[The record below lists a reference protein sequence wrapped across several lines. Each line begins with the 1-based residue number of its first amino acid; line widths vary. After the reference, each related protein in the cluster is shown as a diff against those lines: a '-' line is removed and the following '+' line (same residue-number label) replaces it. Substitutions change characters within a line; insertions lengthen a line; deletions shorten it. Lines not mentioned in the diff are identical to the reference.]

1 MDSPILRDWYG
12 LKNEKTGLRVLKTVR
27 SHRYLSRTD
36 IAQLCSLSKTSVSE
50 IVNKQISRGLL
61 NEIGKKDSTRNGGKR
76 QTLLEFNPMAGLVVG
91 IAIDVTQSMVIIA
104 DLNAN
109 ILERAIVEHASG
121 TSSEDVFRLI
131 FPVIHTFI
139 GRYRDDKTQLI
150 GIGVGLP
157 GLIDTRSGVINVADT
172 LKGWNGLDIRSAFEE
187 EFHVTVYVENDV
199 KAMTLAESMF
209 GSGRTAKDL
218 VYLWVGYG
226 IGAGIFLDGKLHR
239 GVSFSAGEVGYNEVG
254 YAVSN
259 PDEFPIL
266 YGKQGDFGDVL
277 SDQNLVDSVKR
288 QIRNGRSSMLE
299 DSPEF
304 FVSDILRAAEEGD
317 EFSILALT
325 EFSTLLSI
333 VAINLINTL
342 NPEILILG
350 GQTMRPNSIVVDLV
364 KKKMHRDLLSAPVDI
379 VKVKAGVLE
388 NDAVVLGAV
397 GLVLYEFF
405 EVPETM
411 SYDRAGKAE
420 IVSSS

>member
-1 MDSPILRDWYG
+1 MDNPILRDWHS

-27 SHRYLSRTD
+27 SHRCLSRTD
-36 IAQLCSLSKTSVSE
+36 IARMCSLSKASVSE

-76 QTLLEFNPMAGLVVG
+76 QTLLEFNPMAGLVFG
-91 IAIDVTQSMVIIA
+91 IEIDVTHSTIVVA

-109 ILERAIVEHASG
+109 ILEHAIVEYASG
-121 TSSEDVFRLI
+121 ASSDEVLGLI
-131 FPVIHTFI
+131 FPVIHTLI
-139 GRYRDDKTQLI
+139 GRYENIKTQLI

-157 GLIDTRSGVINVADT
+157 GLIDTVTGVINVADT
-172 LKGWNGLDIRSAFEE
+172 LKGWKELNIRSAFEE
-187 EFHVTVYVENDV
+187 EFRVTVYVENDV

-209 GSGRTAKDL
+209 GSGKTVNDL
-218 VYLWVGYG
+218 VYIWVGYG

-239 GVSFSAGEVGYNEVG
+239 GASFSAGEVGYNEIG
-254 YAVSN
+254 YIVSN

-266 YGKQGDFGDVL
+266 YDNQRDFGDVL
-277 SDQNLVDSVKR
+277 SDQNLVNSVKQ
-288 QIRNGRSSMLE
+288 QIRSGRSTMLA

-304 FVSDILRAAEEGD
+304 SVSDILRAADRGD
-317 EFSILALT
+317 ELSISALT
-325 EFSTLLSI
+325 EFATLLSI

-342 NPEILILG
+342 NPEMLILG

-364 KKKMHRDLLSAPVDI
+364 KKKLRRDLLSAPVDI

-388 NDAVVLGAV
+388 NDAVVLGSV

-405 EVPETM
+405 ESPEIVL
-411 SYDRAGKAE
+411 YDRTRKAPM
-420 IVSSS
+420 VFD

>member
-1 MDSPILRDWYG
+1 MDEHVLRAWDN
-12 LKNEKTGLRVLKTVR
+12 LRNERTGLLVLRTVR

-36 IAQLCSLSKTSVSE
+36 IARLCSLSKTSVSE
-50 IVNKQISRGLL
+50 IVSKHISRGLL
-61 NEIGKKDSTRNGGKR
+61 NETGKKDSTRNGGKR

-91 IAIDVTQSMVIIA
+91 IAIDVTQSTVIIV

-109 ILERAIVEHASG
+109 ILERAVVEYAAG
-121 TSSEDVFRLI
+121 TSSDDVFRLI
-131 FPVIHTFI
+131 YPVIHSLI
-139 GRYRDDKTQLI
+139 ERYENKKTQLI

-157 GLIDTRSGVINVADT
+157 GLIDTTTGVINVADT
-172 LKGWNGLDIRSAFEE
+172 LKGWKGLDIKSAFEE

-209 GSGRTAKDL
+209 GSGKTTNDL

-254 YAVSN
+254 YALSN

-266 YGKQGDFGDVL
+266 YSKQGDFGNVL
-277 SDQNLVDSVKR
+277 SDQNLINAIKNKIHNGWSSVLA
-288 QIRNGRSSMLE
+288 NTPDLSV
-299 DSPEF
+299 P
-304 FVSDILRAAEEGD
+304 DILFAAEKGD
-317 EFSILALT
+317 ELSKAALT

-342 NPEILILG
+342 NPELLILG

-364 KKKMHRDLLSAPVDI
+364 KKQLRRDLLSAPVEI
-379 VKVKAGVLE
+379 VKVKAGVLDT
-388 NDAVVLGAV
+388 DAVVLGAV

-405 EVPETM
+405 EVPETLP
-411 SYDRAGKAE
+411 YVRARKADL
-420 IVSSS
+420 VF

>member
-1 MDSPILRDWYG
+1 MDNSLLRDWYG
-12 LKNEKTGLRVLKTVR
+12 LKSEKTGLRVLKTVR
-27 SHRYLSRTD
+27 GHRYLSRTD
-36 IAQLCSLSKTSVSE
+36 IARMCSLSKASVSE

-76 QTLLEFNPMAGLVVG
+76 QTLLEFNPLAGLVVG
-91 IAIDVTQSMVIIA
+91 IEIDVTQSTVIIA

-109 ILERAIVEHASG
+109 ILEHAIVEYASG
-121 TSSEDVFRLI
+121 ASSDEVFRLI
-131 FPVIHTFI
+131 FPVIHTLI
-139 GRYRDDKTQLI
+139 GRYENNKTQLV

-157 GLIDTRSGVINVADT
+157 GLIDTTTGVINVADT
-172 LKGWNGLDIRSAFEE
+172 LKGWKGLDIRSAFKE

-209 GSGRTAKDL
+209 GSGKAANDL

-259 PDEFPIL
+259 PDEFMIM
-266 YGKQGDFGDVL
+266 YTRQGDFGDVL
-277 SDQNLVDSVKR
+277 SDQNLVDAVKN
-288 QIRNGRSSMLE
+288 QIQNGRSSVLA

-304 FVSDILRAAEEGD
+304 SVSDILRAADQGD
-317 EFSILALT
+317 ELCISALA
-325 EFSTLLSI
+325 EFAMLLSI

-342 NPEILILG
+342 NPEMLILG
-350 GQTMRPNSIVVDLV
+350 GRTMRPNSMVVELV
-364 KKKMHRDLLSAPVDI
+364 KKQLRRDLLSAPVDI

-388 NDAVVLGAV
+388 SDAVVLGAV

-405 EVPETM
+405 EVPETV
-411 SYDRAGKAE
+411 SYVRARKAE
-420 IVSSS
+420 IVSGS

>member
-1 MDSPILRDWYG
+1 MDNPILRDWHS

-27 SHRYLSRTD
+27 SHRCLSRTD
-36 IAQLCSLSKTSVSE
+36 IARMCSLSKASVSE

-76 QTLLEFNPMAGLVVG
+76 QTLLEFNPMAGLVFG
-91 IAIDVTQSMVIIA
+91 IEIDVTHSTIVVA

-109 ILERAIVEHASG
+109 ILEHAIVEYASG
-121 TSSEDVFRLI
+121 ASSDEVLGLI
-131 FPVIHTFI
+131 FPVIHTLI
-139 GRYRDDKTQLI
+139 GRYENNITQLI

-157 GLIDTRSGVINVADT
+157 GLIDTVTGVINVADT
-172 LKGWNGLDIRSAFEE
+172 LKGWKELNIRSAFEE
-187 EFHVTVYVENDV
+187 EFRVTVYVENDV

-209 GSGRTAKDL
+209 GSGKAVNDL
-218 VYLWVGYG
+218 VYIWVGYG

-239 GVSFSAGEVGYNEVG
+239 GASFSAGEVGYNEIG
-254 YAVSN
+254 YIVSN

-266 YGKQGDFGDVL
+266 YDNQRDFGDVL
-277 SDQNLVDSVKR
+277 SDQNLVNSVKQ
-288 QIRNGRSSMLE
+288 QIRSGRSTMLA

-304 FVSDILRAAEEGD
+304 SVSDILRAADRGD
-317 EFSILALT
+317 ELSISALA
-325 EFSTLLSI
+325 EFATLLSI

-342 NPEILILG
+342 NPEMLILG

-364 KKKMHRDLLSAPVDI
+364 KKKLRRDLLSAPVDI

-405 EVPETM
+405 ESPEIVL
-411 SYDRAGKAE
+411 YDRTRKAPM
-420 IVSSS
+420 VFD